1 MLRAAATWPLAA
13 RAQRQ
18 GVPVIGFL
26 NTVAS
31 TLPESKQLRLC
42 SLLCGQEL
50 DGRNARVSGPEPI
63 LPLLV
68 ALILAEL
75 GRLPVLHSPDVD
87 LRKRRGKPI
96 SLRIRCMRNTW

>member
-31 TLPESKQLRLC
+31 TLTESKQLRLC

-50 DGRNARVSGPEPI
+50 DGRNAKVSGPERS
-63 LPLLV
+63 PLLV
-68 ALILAEL
+68 ALILAE
-75 GRLPVLHSPDVD
+75 PAAFPSF
-87 LRKRRGKPI
+87 I
-96 SLRIRCMRNTW
+96 QT